1 MTVEYI
7 TSRNM
12 ISLIY
17 ETMRAMNVSVAHHSV
32 RVGYIMAKL
41 LEGRGSYE
49 KYEIADFMILSMLHD
64 IGAYKTDDVRKQ
76 LTYEAKRTLPHS
88 IYGYLFL
95 KYLSPFQERSK
106 MILYHHMDYTK
117 TKDLDYRYRFELEL
131 LKIAEMMDIWYKAF
145 GDKFEYSMINKYSG
159 TKFDPEAVA
168 LMEKVIEE
176 DDFLEKI
183 KNNTFGEEVDE
194 YEDYVLLSDDEK
206 EKYLKMLM
214 YCTGL
219 RDEEMV
225 TETISVISVSRE
237 LARKLNMNE
246 NDKNEVYYAALLHDI
261 GMLAIPSQL
270 LNAPRN
276 LNEEEKNLIKTHVEV
291 MEKMLEGKISE
302 SIIKIAAAHHER
314 FDGSG
319 YPRGLKASYMTN
331 KDAVLQLS
339 EYVVNAMREKPYRR
353 AYTKKEITENL
364 NNGIISG
371 RYEAIVT
378 DTFMKHYDDIIEIA
392 EDKADMAL
400 VMYQKLLRNYK
411 QVYNSLA

>member
-1 MTVEYI
+1 M
-7 TSRNM
+7 
-12 ISLIY
+12 
-17 ETMRAMNVSVAHHSV
+17 
-32 RVGYIMAKL
+32 
-41 LEGRGSYE
+41 
-49 KYEIADFMILSMLHD
+49 
-64 IGAYKTDDVRKQ
+64 
-76 LTYEAKRTLPHS
+76 
-88 IYGYLFL
+88 
-95 KYLSPFQERSK
+95 
-106 MILYHHMDYTK
+106 
-117 TKDLDYRYRFELEL
+117 
-131 LKIAEMMDIWYKAF
+131 
-145 GDKFEYSMINKYSG
+145 
-159 TKFDPEAVA
+159 
-168 LMEKVIEE
+168 
-176 DDFLEKI
+176 
-183 KNNTFGEEVDE
+183 
-194 YEDYVLLSDDEK
+194 SDDEK

>member
-1 MTVEYI
+1 MAVEYI

-17 ETMRAMNVSVAHHSV
+17 ETMRVMNVSVAHHGV

-49 KYEIADFMILSMLHD
+49 KYEIADFMILAMLHD
-64 IGAYKTDDVRKQ
+64 IGAFKTDDVRKQ

-145 GDKFEYSMINKYSG
+145 GDKFEYSMINKYAG

-168 LMEKVIEE
+168 LMDRVIKE
-176 DDFLEKI
+176 DDFFAKI
-183 KNNTFGEEVDE
+183 RSNTFGQEVDE
-194 YEDYVLLSDDEK
+194 YEDYVLLSDEEK

-214 YCTGL
+214 YFTGL
-219 RDEEMV
+219 KDESMV
-225 TETISVISVSRE
+225 SETISVIAVSRE
-237 LARKLNMNE
+237 LVRKLGLNE

-261 GMLAIPSQL
+261 GMLAIPNQL
-270 LNAPRN
+270 LNAPRT
-276 LNEEEKNLIKTHVEV
+276 LNEEEKNLIKTHVEI
-291 MEKMLEGKISE
+291 MEHMLEGKISD

-314 FDGSG
+314 FDASG
-319 YPRGLKASYMTN
+319 YPKGLKGSYMSN
-331 KDAVLQLS
+331 KDAILQIS
-339 EYVVNAMREKPYRR
+339 EYVVNAMREKPYRG
-353 AYTKKEITENL
+353 AHTKNEIIDNI
-364 NNGIISG
+364 NNGIITG
-371 RYEAIVT
+371 RYDAIVA
-378 DTFMKHYDDIIEIA
+378 DMFLKNYDDIIELA

-400 VMYQKLLRNYK
+400 MMYQKLLRNYK
-411 QVYNSLA
+411 QVYNSLV

>member
-302 SIIKIAAAHHER
+302 SIIKIAATHHER

>member
-1 MTVEYI
+1 MAVEYI

-17 ETMRAMNVSVAHHSV
+17 ETMRVLNVSVAHHGV

-41 LEGRGSYE
+41 LETRGVYE
-49 KYEIADFMILSMLHD
+49 KYEIADFMILAMLHD
-64 IGAYKTDDVRKQ
+64 IGAFKTDDVRKQ

-95 KYLSPFQERSK
+95 KYLAPFEDCSK

-145 GDKFEYSMINKYSG
+145 GEKFEYSMINKYSG

-168 LMEKVIEE
+168 ILDQTIEK
-176 DDFLEKI
+176 DDFFEKI

-194 YEDYVLLSDDEK
+194 YEDYVLLSDEEK

-214 YCTGL
+214 YFTGL
-219 RDEEMV
+219 KDESMV
-225 TETISVISVSRE
+225 AETISVVSVSRE
-237 LARKLNMNE
+237 LVRKMGMNE
-246 NDKNEVYYAALLHDI
+246 NDKNEIYYAALLHDI

-276 LNEEEKNLIKTHVEV
+276 LNEEEKNLIKTHVKI
-291 MEKMLEGKISE
+291 MEEMLEGKISPN
-302 SIIKIAAAHHER
+302 IIKIAAAHHER

-319 YPRGLKASYMTN
+319 YPRGLKSSSMSN
-331 KDAVLQLS
+331 KEAILQIS
-339 EYVVNAMREKPYRR
+339 EYVVNALREKPYRM
-353 AYTKKEITENL
+353 AHTKNEVADNL
-364 NNGIISG
+364 NNGIITG
-371 RYEAIVT
+371 RYDAIVA
-378 DTFMKHYDDIIEIA
+378 DTFMKNYDDIIELA

-411 QVYNSLA
+411 QVYNSLV

>member
-246 NDKNEVYYAALLHDI
+246 TDKNEVYYAALLHDI

-302 SIIKIAAAHHER
+302 SIIKIAATHHER